1 MNQESKTGNIKVILL
16 GDAAS
21 GKTKLMQR
29 FLLDGFDPRR
39 LSTHAV
45 NIFHYEVD
53 SMLSLISFVSE
64 SSE

>member
-1 MNQESKTGNIKVILL
+1 MIQDLTTGNVKVILL
-16 GDAAS
+16 GDAAA

-45 NIFHYEVD
+45 NIFHYEVE
-53 SMLSLISFVSE
+53 SMYSFISYMPE

>member
-1 MNQESKTGNIKVILL
+1 MKTGNLKIILL
-16 GDAAS
+16 GDAAA

-45 NIFHYEVD
+45 NIFHYEVE
-53 SMLSLISFVSE
+53 SMSYFFAFAI